1 MKVFISWSGAR
12 SQTVAQSL
20 KDWMPLVLH
29 YVEPW
34 LSEAD
39 VAAGER
45 WAQALAKELETC
57 NFGII
62 CVTRE
67 NVGSPWVLFEA
78 GSLAKSLQGSKV
90 IPLLLDLEFSEIGG
104 PLAQFQAKKLDR
116 DGVNEVLSSLNQAAQ
131 HPVPEARAKQLFEA
145 LWPQFS
151 TQIATI
157 PKQPASAK
165 PIRPHQEVLE
175 ELVSGVRSLE
185 SRFKT
190 LEESVNSDSARRL
203 RTRRL
208 RRFHPMMLH
217 EMSHMTGGKPG
228 DPIGIL
234 ILASMLKD
242 DAPWLYELGV
252 EVYHIAKR
260 GRTPEAQQAIR
271 RFRKVLD
278 FSLHGPFAEE
288 MGFHPKELHMMLR
301 EMEEFLMMDGDFGE
315 GGDESRD
322 SAPARI
328 DAGNE
333 SK

>member
-20 KDWMPLVLH
+20 KDWMPLALH

-45 WAQALAKELETC
+45 WAQALAKELESC

-116 DGVNEVLSSLNQAAQ
+116 DGVNEVLNSLNQAAQ
-131 HPVPEARAKQLFEA
+131 HPVPEPRAKQLFEA
-145 LWPQFS
+145 LWPQFN

-185 SRFKT
+185 SRFKS
-190 LEESVNSDSARRL
+190 LEESVSNDSERRP
-203 RTRRL
+203 RGRRF
-208 RRFHPMMLH
+208 RRFHPMMFH
-217 EMSHMTGGKPG
+217 EMSHMMGGKPG
-228 DPIGIL
+228 DPIGLL
-234 ILASMLKD
+234 IFASMLKD

-252 EVYHIAKR
+252 EAYHIAKR
-260 GRTPEAQQAIR
+260 GRTPEAKNAIR

-278 FSLHGPFAEE
+278 FSLRGPFAEE
-288 MGFHPKELHMMLR
+288 LGFHPKELHMMLR
-301 EMEEFLMMDGDFGE
+301 EMEEFMMMGEDILGDDDPSE
-315 GGDESRD
+315 
-322 SAPARI
+322 PAQIEPPKER
-328 DAGNE
+328 G
-333 SK
+333 

>member
-1 MKVFISWSGAR
+1 MKVFISWSGTR
-12 SQTVAQSL
+12 SQSVAQSL

-45 WAQALAKELETC
+45 WAQALAKELESC

-67 NVGSPWVLFEA
+67 NVASPWVLFEA

-104 PLAQFQAKKLDR
+104 PLAQFQAKKLDM
-116 DGVNEVLSSLNQAAQ
+116 DGVNEVLHSLNQAAQ
-131 HPVPEARAKQLFEA
+131 HPVPEARAKQLFDA
-145 LWPQFS
+145 LWPQFNS
-151 TQIATI
+151 QIATI

-185 SRFKT
+185 SRFKA
-190 LEESVNSDSARRL
+190 LEETVNNDSARRL
-203 RTRRL
+203 RPRRF
-208 RRFHPMMLH
+208 RRFHPMMFH
-217 EMSHMTGGKPG
+217 EMMGGKPG

-242 DAPWLYELGV
+242 DAPWLYELGA
-252 EVYHIAKR
+252 EAYHAVKR

-271 RFRKVLD
+271 RFRKALD
-278 FSLHGPFAEE
+278 FSLHGPFSEE

-301 EMEEFLMMDGDFGE
+301 EMEEFLMIGGEDFTE
-315 GGDESRD
+315 DESESRTA
-322 SAPARI
+322 APAPI
-328 DAGNE
+328 DGATE
-333 SK
+333 RK